1 MNTRRRLVIAI
12 AAALGIGL
20 AAGAVNAGGWG
31 YGPGGRGVCMG
42 GAGYPARVAGPMYYR
57 HLHRYFRAGAPVAID
72 TAATAPQLGGPG
84 TGWRAQAGLCP
95 RAQPQ
100 PQASGDVSGQSPPAA
115 GPAGW
120 RPRNGTGP
128 RAQAGLCPY
137 AQTQLVAP
145 ED

>member
-20 AAGAVNAGGWG
+20 AAGAVSAGGWG
-31 YGPGGRGVCMG
+31 YGPGGHGMCMG
-42 GAGYPARVAGPMYYR
+42 GPGYPARVAGPMYYR
-57 HLHRYFRAGAPVAID
+57 HLHRYFRAGV
-72 TAATAPQLGGPG
+72 PG

-95 RAQPQ
+95 RLQPQ
-100 PQASGDVSGQSPPAA
+100 PQASPDVSAQTPPAA

-137 AQTQLVAP
+137 AQSQPVEP
-145 ED
+145 EGSS